1 MHSQLGNCWKCGPV
15 GKANLS
21 EDEEQIHTLE
31 ALLLLLPSH
40 RKSRCQI

>member
-21 EDEEQIHTLE
+21 EDEEQIHTRGI
-31 ALLLLLPSH
+31 AVA
-40 RKSRCQI
+40 IA